1 MRINPWEPYNRV
13 PGPCYI
19 KQQICQSHVTPIYT
33 RYTLPDTLNSSR
45 GVPVL
50 GNRRSQRHPT
60 HEVYQGLRLSQRIV
74 QPESTR
80 ILMEAASAARTVSL
94 TACIRFWA
102 FPTNIS
108 VASWSSLEP
117 TNTHNALLQTHT
129 TQFQR
134 LSVLYFVCLSCLYM

>member
-19 KQQICQSHVTPIYT
+19 KRQICQSHVTPIYAIHNTGPPST
-33 RYTLPDTLNSSR
+33 RPR

-50 GNRRSQRHPT
+50 GIRRSQRHPT

-80 ILMEAASAARTVSL
+80 ILMEAASAALTVSL

-117 TNTHNALLQTHT
+117 TNTQKALLQTCT

-134 LSVLYFVCLSCLYM
+134 LRSSYFVCL